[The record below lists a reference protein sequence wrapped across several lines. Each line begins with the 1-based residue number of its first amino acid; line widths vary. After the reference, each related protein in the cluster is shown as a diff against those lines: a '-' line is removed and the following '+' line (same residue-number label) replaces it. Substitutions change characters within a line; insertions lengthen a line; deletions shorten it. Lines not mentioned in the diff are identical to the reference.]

1 MTLLTMT
8 HTYMFESLVQ
18 SLLEKYIG
26 RFVEDF
32 AEQGA
37 CTNPCP
43 PRPGLCVVHLFV
55 NEHIQHG
62 SSSST
67 DLKIGLFKGKAYL
80 RNLVLRKD
88 ALDFL
93 DLPIVIRAGF
103 VVQRT

>member
-1 MTLLTMT
+1 
-8 HTYMFESLVQ
+8 MFESLVQ

-37 CTNPCP
+37 RTRLFLIC
-43 PRPGLCVVHLFV
+43 RVVRCFGVATLIHHHDLMFK
-55 NEHIQHG
+55 I
-62 SSSST
+62 T
-67 DLKIGLFKGKAYL
+67 ADLKIGLLKGKAYL

-103 VVQRT
+103 VVRLLHADW